1 MQLKEYRTFLW
12 KLVINNSSLG
22 PIKLY
27 RFELSAEMKS
37 LGLIENIFHK
47 YINVLGCALFSK
59 LSFFF
64 AKKVFNVN
72 KVFIIP

>member
-12 KLVINNSSLG
+12 KLVMNNSSLG

-27 RFELSAEMKS
+27 RLELSAEMKS
-37 LGLIENIFHK
+37 IGLIENIFHK

-59 LSFFF
+59 LIFFF